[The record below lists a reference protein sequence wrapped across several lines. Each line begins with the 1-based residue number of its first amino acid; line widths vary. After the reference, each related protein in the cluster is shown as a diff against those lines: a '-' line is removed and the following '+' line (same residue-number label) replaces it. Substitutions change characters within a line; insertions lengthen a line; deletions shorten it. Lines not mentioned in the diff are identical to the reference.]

1 MWQDKND
8 SLYKK
13 FEFADFKQAFTFM
26 QKVAA
31 AAEQA
36 NHHPKWL
43 NEWNK
48 VEIWLSS
55 HDASNK
61 VTGKDRRLAAK
72 IDEVYKEFA

>member
-13 FEFADFKQAFTFM
+13 FEFKDFKQAFSFM
-26 QKVAA
+26 QKVADV
-31 AAEQA
+31 AEQA

-43 NEWNK
+43 NEWNI

-55 HDASNK
+55 HEAGNK
-61 VTGKDRRLAAK
+61 ITDKDQVLAK
-72 IDEVYKEFA
+72 TIDEIYEGRA